1 MKKIYIYLINK
12 YLFKIN
18 YLINKYLL
26 LNLSM
31 ENEDKESHTTLYKK
45 YGIPGSIIIL
55 DKNYTFKTAL
65 ANQKQFIYR

>member
-1 MKKIYIYLINK
+1 
-12 YLFKIN
+12 
-18 YLINKYLL
+18 
-26 LNLSM
+26 M